1 MLMWSGL
8 IKIHSGS
15 HFDQEI
21 SNQFEVKTESEIVEK
36 DKKSGL
42 KITHSIGNLNSGLF
56 SDGNR
61 PLCIKCGRF
70 IKLIHPSRLAQEL
83 KW

>member
-1 MLMWSGL
+1 MWSGL

-36 DKKSGL
+36 DKKYGL
-42 KITHSIGNLNSGLF
+42 EITHSI
-56 SDGNR
+56 
-61 PLCIKCGRF
+61 
-70 IKLIHPSRLAQEL
+70 
-83 KW
+83 

>member
-21 SNQFEVKTESEIVEK
+21 SNQFEVKTKIENVEK
-36 DKKSGL
+36 DKKGGL
-42 KITHSIGNLNSGLF
+42 EIIHSISNLNSVLDYF
-56 SDGNR
+56 LMVTDHCASNVEDSSSWS
-61 PLCIKCGRF
+61 
-70 IKLIHPSRLAQEL
+70 IHRD
-83 KW
+83 

>member
-36 DKKSGL
+36 DKKVASL
-42 KITHSIGNLNSGLF
+42 EIRHSILE
-56 SDGNR
+56 
-61 PLCIKCGRF
+61 P
-70 IKLIHPSRLAQEL
+70 
-83 KW
+83 

>member
-21 SNQFEVKTESEIVEK
+21 SNQFEVKIESEIVEK
-36 DKKSGL
+36 DKKVAYKSHIQFRNPNSVL
-42 KITHSIGNLNSGLF
+42 DYFLIVTDHCASNVEDSSSWSIHR
-56 SDGNR
+56 D
-61 PLCIKCGRF
+61 
-70 IKLIHPSRLAQEL
+70 
-83 KW
+83 

>member
-1 MLMWSGL
+1 MWSGL

-36 DKKSGL
+36 DKKVAYL
-42 KITHSIGNLNSGLF
+42 EIRHSIRNLNSVLDYF
-56 SDGNR
+56 VIVTDHCASNVED
-61 PLCIKCGRF
+61 
-70 IKLIHPSRLAQEL
+70 SSS
-83 KW
+83 